1 LQKPSSSFDAVVV
14 GGGVIGLAVGWRAAQ
29 RGLRVA
35 VLDRAEP
42 GHGTSWVAA
51 GMLAPVAEAR
61 LVEQPLLELGLAAAQ
76 GYPQFVEELRAA
88 SDSDPGYLPCGTLFV
103 ARDRDEAESLEREL
117 ELRQGLGLAVERLR
131 PSDARRLEPG
141 LAPTMRLA
149 LEVPGDHAIDPRKL
163 TAALAQAFRRAG
175 GELCAGVEVAALE
188 VSPSGR
194 VEGARLTG
202 GELIDAEQV
211 VVATGAWTE
220 QLGGV
225 PDDARVRV
233 HPVKGQILRLHDPAG
248 PGLLTRILRISGG
261 YIVPR
266 GDGRYVLG
274 ATTEERGLDTAVTA
288 GATFELLRDAIE
300 LLPGTSELVI
310 DELGAGVRPATADN
324 APAIGPGAIPG
335 LHWAVGHYRNGI
347 LLCGITAELVVPG
360 LLGEEP
366 PELAWPFLPARFT
379 DRAAR
384 SSAARSP
391 ARSGDLPDRSSHAT
405 VGV

>member
-1 LQKPSSSFDAVVV
+1 LQDRSTSFDVVVV
-14 GGGVIGLAVGWRAAQ
+14 GGGAIGLAVGWRAAQ

-35 VLDRAEP
+35 VLERAEP

-61 LVEQPLLELGLAAAQ
+61 FVEQPLLELGLAAASA
-76 GYPQFVEELRAA
+76 YPQFVEELRAA
-88 SDSDPGYLPCGTLFV
+88 SDSDPGYLPCGTLLA

-117 ELRQGLGLAVERLR
+117 QLRQGLGLAVERLR
-131 PSDARRLEPG
+131 PSEARRLEPG
-141 LAPTMRLA
+141 LAPTLRLA

-163 TAALAQAFRRAG
+163 TAALAQALRRAG
-175 GELCAGVEVAALE
+175 GELRAGAEVAALE
-188 VSPSGR
+188 VAPNGH
-194 VEGARLTG
+194 VEGARLTD
-202 GELIDAEQV
+202 GELVDAEQV
-211 VVATGAWTE
+211 VIASGAWTD

-225 PDDARVRV
+225 PEYARVRV

-248 PGLLTRILRISGG
+248 PGLLSRIVRISGG

-274 ATTEERGLDTAVTA
+274 ATTEERGLDTTVTA
-288 GATFELLRDAIE
+288 GATFEHLRDAIE
-300 LLPGTSELVI
+300 LVPGASELVI

-347 LLCGITAELVVPG
+347 LLCGITAELVVAG

-366 PELAWPFLPARFT
+366 SALALPFLPARFS
-379 DRAAR
+379 DL
-384 SSAARSP
+384 P
-391 ARSGDLPDRSSHAT
+391 ARSRSVPERPSNAT
-405 VGV
+405 VEV

>member
-1 LQKPSSSFDAVVV
+1 MQKRSSSFDVVV
-14 GGGVIGLAVGWRAAQ
+14 LGGGAIGLAVGWRAAQ

-35 VLDRAEP
+35 VLERGEP

-61 LVEQPLLELGLAAAQ
+61 FVEQPLLELGLAAVR
-76 GYPQFVEELRAA
+76 GYPEFVEELRAA

-117 ELRQGLGLAVERLR
+117 QLRQGLGLSVARLR
-131 PSDARRLEPG
+131 ASEARRLEPG
-141 LAPTMRLA
+141 LAPTLRLA

-163 TAALAQAFRRAG
+163 TAALTQALRRAG
-175 GELCAGVEVAALE
+175 GELRAGGEVGALE
-188 VSPSGR
+188 ISSRGR

-225 PDDARVRV
+225 PAEARVRV

-274 ATTEERGLDTAVTA
+274 ATTEERGLDTTVTA

-300 LLPGTSELVI
+300 LVPGASELVI

-347 LLCGITAELVVPG
+347 LLCGITAELVVAG
-360 LLGEEP
+360 LLGEEL
-366 PELAWPFLPARFT
+366 PELASPFLPARFT
-379 DRAAR
+379 DV
-384 SSAARSP
+384 P
-391 ARSGDLPDRSSHAT
+391 ARSGDLPARSSDAPARSSNAT
-405 VGV
+405 VRV